1 LVVVAAWRPL
11 PQRPLPQSRF
21 HYRPMRRADRLF
33 QIVQYL
39 RGRRLVTAR
48 QLAERLEISE
58 RTVYR
63 DIRDLT
69 LSGVPIEGEAGV
81 GYVLRR
87 GADIP
92 PLMFTREEIEA
103 LVVGARMVKTWGGR
117 ALSDAARQALA
128 KIEAVLPNDLRQEI
142 DRSRLYALNLRA
154 SARMADSLD
163 LVRLAINARKKLS
176 FDYTRE
182 DGELSSRTVRPLALY
197 FWGPVWTLAAWCEWR
212 EAFRN
217 FRVDR
222 MANIVQRAAFNDE
235 PGKTLADFVR
245 RIEEG
250 EG

>member
-1 LVVVAAWRPL
+1 
-11 PQRPLPQSRF
+11 
-21 HYRPMRRADRLF
+21 MRRADRLF

-69 LSGVPIEGEAGV
+69 LSGVPIEGAAGV

-117 ALSDAARQALA
+117 GLSDAARQALA
-128 KIEAVLPNDLRQEI
+128 KIEAVLPDDLKQEI
-142 DRSRLYALNLRA
+142 DRSRLFALNLR
-154 SARMADSLD
+154 SNARVAESLD
-163 LVRLAINARKKLS
+163 TVRLAINARAKLS
-176 FDYTRE
+176 FDYSRE
-182 DGELSSRTVRPLALY
+182 DGKLSSRIVRPLALY

-212 EAFRN
+212 LAFRN

-222 MANIVQRAAFNDE
+222 MANIAQQATFADE
-235 PGKTLADFVR
+235 PGKTLADLIR
-245 RIEEG
+245 QMEEG
-250 EG
+250 ERCR